1 MYKYTQKEDENPL
14 FTFITDSG
22 VTYILELSTYELGNP
37 FFKNLY
43 SLSFYPVTNINKINK
58 PIDDVKIKTT
68 ILNIL
73 TEFLENNQQGIIQYI
88 CDSSDNRQ
96 NSRNRLFNKWFNEVD
111 NRESYNKLNLNY
123 ETEEI
128 AYNLE
133 FIFSSTSYK
142 IEELKEQISAQM
154 EEFSEYK

>member
-22 VTYILELSTYELGNP
+22 VTYILELSTYEFENP

-43 SLSFYPVTNINKINK
+43 SLSFYPITNISRVNK
-58 PIDDVKIKTT
+58 PIDDVKIKAT

-73 TEFLENNQQGIIQYI
+73 TQFLESNQQCIIQYI
-88 CDSSDNRQ
+88 CDSLDNRQ
-96 NSRNRLFNKWFNEVD
+96 HSRNRLFNKWFQEAN
-111 NRESYNKLNLNY
+111 NSKFYHKLNLNY

-128 AYNLE
+128 NYNLE
-133 FIFSSTSYK
+133 FIFSSNSYN
-142 IEELKEQISAQM
+142 IEDIKESINLQL
-154 EEFSEYK
+154 EEFSEFK